1 MACATA
7 VGRLIGSQ
15 VSVTDRDAVLGAAG
29 ERSGALTTVM
39 TTLTELGSVH
49 TLGPLLAVAA
59 AWSVIRRR
67 PPRAV
72 AALAASVGVTALVNL
87 TKLLVGRHR
96 PSLDP
101 VLDVGSPSFP
111 SGHAA
116 QSAAVLVVLAVV
128 LTGRGAARS
137 VALALAVVLILGV
150 GATRVYLG
158 VHYPSDVLAGWLL
171 GTLWAAGVLRVL
183 SPPAP

>member
-1 MACATA
+1 MKEDGRVRDVAAAPSPAAATTAGRPFWHHGLLLLGWSVLLVACATA

-67 PPRAV
+67 
-72 AALAASVGVTALVNL
+72 
-87 TKLLVGRHR
+87 
-96 PSLDP
+96 
-101 VLDVGSPSFP
+101 
-111 SGHAA
+111 
-116 QSAAVLVVLAVV
+116 
-128 LTGRGAARS
+128 
-137 VALALAVVLILGV
+137 
-150 GATRVYLG
+150 
-158 VHYPSDVLAGWLL
+158 
-171 GTLWAAGVLRVL
+171 
-183 SPPAP
+183 